1 MMMGLA
7 LLSPP
12 GQAAKLDK
20 ANVAKD
26 SKFVMHLDFD
36 AIRTSKLGSTV
47 IKQAREEEGEERI
60 DAMKEIIGFD
70 PFTALKSMTM
80 SGNGEEENGLIVLKH
95 AADTKKVVSFI
106 KLDEEY
112 RPTEYKERTIPRV
125 GPAGERGYISF
136 VNKSTAVIASSR
148 ELARDGIKL
157 VNGKGT
163 AKKLPGPIGEISKKA
178 KAPFMMGYADLDGL
192 EDVIED
198 PTVNDMAREAMMIVG
213 ESGDDLVMSVQVVAQ
228 SVETA
233 EHMQNMV
240 NGLIGFAAL
249 GQEDNP
255 ELKDLLKALKVSRK
269 ESTITVDFKM
279 AVEKI
284 LEAVDPA
291 LEDLDL
297 DIDIDL
303 GAKDKDED
311 KDEGFTVPPSR
322 G

>member
-1 MMMGLA
+1 MN
-7 LLSPP
+7 S
-12 GQAAKLDK
+12 
-20 ANVAKD
+20 
-26 SKFVMHLDFD
+26 
-36 AIRTSKLGSTV
+36 
-47 IKQAREEEGEERI
+47 
-60 DAMKEIIGFD
+60 
-70 PFTALKSMTM
+70 
-80 SGNGEEENGLIVLKH
+80 
-95 AADTKKVVSFI
+95 
-106 KLDEEY
+106 
-112 RPTEYKERTIPRV
+112 
-125 GPAGERGYISF
+125 
-136 VNKSTAVIASSR
+136 STAVIAPSR
-148 ELARDGIKL
+148 ELARDGINL
-157 VNGKGT
+157 LNGKGA

-198 PTVNDMAREAMMIVG
+198 PTVNDMAREAMMVVG
-213 ESGDDLVMSVQVVAQ
+213 ESGDNLVMSVQVVAQ

-291 LEDLDL
+291 LEDLDV
-297 DIDIDL
+297 DFDIDL
-303 GAKDKDED
+303 GDKGKDKDD
-311 KDEGFTVPPSR
+311 
-322 G
+322 

>member
-1 MMMGLA
+1 MMGLA
-7 LLSPP
+7 LLSTP
-12 GQAAKLDK
+12 GQAAKVEK

-26 SKFVMHLDFD
+26 SKFVVHLDFD
-36 AIRTSKLGSTV
+36 AIRTSKLGSTI

-60 DAMKEIIGFD
+60 EAMMEIIGFD
-70 PFTALKSMTM
+70 PFTALKGMTM

-112 RPTEYKERTIPRV
+112 RPTEYKERTIHSV
-125 GPAGERGYISF
+125 GQAGERGYISF
-136 VNKSTAVIASSR
+136 VNKSTAVIAPSR
-148 ELARDGIKL
+148 ELARDGINL
-157 VNGKGT
+157 VNGKGA

-233 EHMQNMV
+233 EHMHNMV

-249 GQEDNP
+249 GQEENP
-255 ELKDLLKALKVSRK
+255 ELKGLLKALKVSRK

-291 LEDLDL
+291 LEDLDV
-297 DIDIDL
+297 DIGIDL
-303 GAKDKDED
+303 GAKDKDKDED
-311 KDEGFTVPPSR
+311 KDE
-322 G
+322 

>member
-1 MMMGLA
+1 MMGLA

-95 AADTKKVVSFI
+95 AAETKKVLSFI
-106 KLDEEY
+106 KLEEDY
-112 RPTEYKERTIPRV
+112 RPTEYKDHTIHNV
-125 GPAGERGYISF
+125 GKVDGERGYISF
-136 VNKSTAVIASSR
+136 VNTSTAVIAPSR
-148 ELARDGIKL
+148 ELARDGINL
-157 VNGKGT
+157 VNGKGA

-198 PTVNDMAREAMMIVG
+198 PTVNDMAREAMMVVG
-213 ESGDDLVMSVQVVAQ
+213 ESGDNLVMSVQVVAQ

-233 EHMQNMV
+233 EHMHNMV

-291 LEDLDL
+291 LEDLDV

-303 GAKDKDED
+303 GAKDKDKDED
-311 KDEGFTVPPSR
+311 KDE
-322 G
+322 

>member
-1 MMMGLA
+1 M
-7 LLSPP
+7 
-12 GQAAKLDK
+12 
-20 ANVAKD
+20 
-26 SKFVMHLDFD
+26 
-36 AIRTSKLGSTV
+36 
-47 IKQAREEEGEERI
+47 
-60 DAMKEIIGFD
+60 EIIGFD
-70 PFTALKSMTM
+70 PFTALMGMTM

-112 RPTEYKERTIPRV
+112 RPTEYKERTIHSV
-125 GPAGERGYISF
+125 GQAGERGYISF
-136 VNKSTAVIASSR
+136 VNKSTAVIAPSR
-148 ELARDGIKL
+148 ELARDGINL

-311 KDEGFTVPPSR
+311 KDE
-322 G
+322 

>member
-1 MMMGLA
+1 MTRG
-7 LLSPP
+7 P
-12 GQAAKLDK
+12 G
-20 ANVAKD
+20 
-26 SKFVMHLDFD
+26 
-36 AIRTSKLGSTV
+36 RP
-47 IKQAREEEGEERI
+47 RI
-60 DAMKEIIGFD
+60 
-70 PFTALKSMTM
+70 TT
-80 SGNGEEENGLIVLKH
+80 
-95 AADTKKVVSFI
+95 
-106 KLDEEY
+106 
-112 RPTEYKERTIPRV
+112 
-125 GPAGERGYISF
+125 
-136 VNKSTAVIASSR
+136 ASSWNTSLFHAIGQVVGT
-148 ELARDGIKL
+148 EARAFSNLGHAGL
-157 VNGKGT
+157 TFWAPNVNIFRDPRWGRGQET
-163 AKKLPGPIGEISKKA
+163 QG
-178 KAPFMMGYADLDGL
+178 
-192 EDVIED
+192 ED

-311 KDEGFTVPPSR
+311 KDE
-322 G
+322 